1 MSPYHYVYFKVF
13 YNVLSVLF
21 HETVQL
27 LLYISNYYIIFI
39 HWILFYE
46 QYFLLICWIMDK
58 LSWIISYFTFSKCTI
73 LNSQCFIVKIFTGGA
88 GVLLFCTL
96 FIYSVKNFCEVK
108 IFFSVYSFYC
118 SLSVFRLY
126 LAYG

>member
-39 HWILFYE
+39 H
-46 QYFLLICWIMDK
+46 
-58 LSWIISYFTFSKCTI
+58 
-73 LNSQCFIVKIFTGGA
+73 
-88 GVLLFCTL
+88 
-96 FIYSVKNFCEVK
+96 
-108 IFFSVYSFYC
+108 
-118 SLSVFRLY
+118 
-126 LAYG
+126 